1 MPANDSAEQS
11 FPRSVIRYRPVVKK
25 RDPDTQTADQ
35 PVIYSRRSRPM
46 AGDRAETRRTTADVE
61 DEEGSFARK
70 PVAVPPR
77 RRATTGEPER
87 VTSAPGQARDQ
98 RRFHPL
104 FWLGAGLL
112 VALLIW
118 AGMTQI
124 LNWGNNALNTM
135 RYGYPRT
142 FQTDAVVGHHDS
154 ASLPSHFL
162 AINLHGLIEVI
173 EWPGGDASHARVYV
187 GPQLFG
193 SNSDQEPVT
202 LRFIDLNGDHL
213 PDMVIEVQGS
223 QIVFMNDQGGFR
235 PLRPDEQNQIMQR
248 LRQAG
253 Q

>member
-1 MPANDSAEQS
+1 MSTSDSAEQG
-11 FPRSVIRYRPVVKK
+11 FPRSAIRFRPSIQRRGAEKE
-25 RDPDTQTADQ
+25 TSDQ
-35 PVIYSRRSRPM
+35 PVIYTRRSRPT
-46 AGDRAETRRTTADVE
+46 ASDRAETWRTTADA
-61 DEEGSFARK
+61 EEEEESLTRK
-70 PVAVPPR
+70 PAAIPPR
-77 RRATTGEPER
+77 RRVTTAEPER
-87 VTSAPGQARDQ
+87 VTSSPGKARSQ
-98 RRFHPL
+98 LRFHPL

>member
-1 MPANDSAEQS
+1 MPTNDSTEQN

-25 RDPDTQTADQ
+25 RDPNTQTADQ
-35 PVIYSRRSRPM
+35 PVIYSRRSRPTP
-46 AGDRAETRRTTADVE
+46 GDRTETRHTTADAE
-61 DEEGSFARK
+61 DEEDVFTRTPA
-70 PVAVPPR
+70 AVPPR
-77 RRATTGEPER
+77 RRVTTGEPER
-87 VTSAPGQARDQ
+87 VTSAPGKVRGQ

-118 AGMTQI
+118 AGMTQV

-154 ASLPSHFL
+154 ASQPSHFL

-193 SNSDQEPVT
+193 PNSDQEPVT
-202 LRFIDLNGDHL
+202 LRFVDLNGDHL
-213 PDMVIEVQGS
+213 PDMIIEVQGS
-223 QIVFMNDQGGFR
+223 QIVFINDQGNFR
-235 PLRPDEQNQIMQR
+235 PLKPGERYQIPT
-248 LRQAG
+248 
-253 Q
+253 